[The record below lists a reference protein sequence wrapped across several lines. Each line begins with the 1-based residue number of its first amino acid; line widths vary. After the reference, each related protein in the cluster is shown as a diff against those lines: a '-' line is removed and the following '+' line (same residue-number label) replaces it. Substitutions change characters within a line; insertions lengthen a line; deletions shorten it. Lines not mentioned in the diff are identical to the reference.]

1 MKLTVSRYSLTSLL
15 LIGAMA
21 VLAWLLEMVLPFDAE
36 FFAYP
41 LNLVICALWA
51 WGVIELYR
59 AGSRSII
66 TRYLLSRQA
75 TVTSVTL
82 LAAACMA
89 MGLQRVPATE
99 SYLFLFVIFFVIT
112 QLSLVTLRGWLDK
125 FGIRWTFLCCH
136 LGLLLVLIAGFWGA
150 SDTRVMRAE
159 LAAEKV
165 NTALCEDGKVVQLDY
180 TLHLTDFNVDYF
192 ENGVPSHYEALLDI
206 DGKIVTLAVN
216 HPHKV
221 AFGEH
226 IYLTSFDNHAEDM
239 RCIVQIVRQPW
250 RGVMVTGIL
259 MLIVGALL
267 LFFRRNG

>member
-1 MKLTVSRYSLTSLL
+1 MKVTVSRYSLTSVL
-15 LIGAMA
+15 LIVAMA
-21 VLAWLLEMVLPFDAE
+21 VLSWLLEVIVPFSAE
-36 FFAYP
+36 FFAFP
-41 LNLVICALWA
+41 LNLVLLVLWM
-51 WGVIELYR
+51 WGIFELHR
-59 AGSRSII
+59 AGGRSII

-89 MGLQRVPATE
+89 MGLQRNSATE

-112 QLSLVTLRGWLDK
+112 QLSLVTLRGWRDRL
-125 FGIRWTFLCCH
+125 GIRWTFLCCH
-136 LGLLLVLIAGFWGA
+136 LGLLLALVAGFWGA

-180 TLHLTDFNVDYF
+180 ALHLTDFNVDYF
-192 ENGVPSHYEALLDI
+192 ENGVPSHYEATLDI
-206 DGKIVTLAVN
+206 DGKVVTLAVN

-226 IYLTSFDNHAEDM
+226 IYLTSFDNREDGM
-239 RCIVQIVRQPW
+239 CCIVQIVRQPW

-259 MLIVGALL
+259 MLIAGALL
-267 LFFRRNG
+267 LFFRRRE

>member
-1 MKLTVSRYSLTSLL
+1 MKVTVSRYSLTSVL
-15 LIGAMA
+15 LIVAMA
-21 VLAWLLEMVLPFDAE
+21 VLAWLLEVIVPFSAE
-36 FFAYP
+36 FFAFP
-41 LNLVICALWA
+41 LNLVLLVLWM
-51 WGVIELYR
+51 WGIFELHR
-59 AGSRSII
+59 AGGRSII

-82 LAAACMA
+82 LAAACMT

-112 QLSLVTLRGWLDK
+112 QLSLVTLRGWLEK

-159 LAAEKV
+159 ISSEKS
-165 NTALCEDGKVVQLDY
+165 NTALCEDGKIVQLGY
-180 TLHLTDFNVDYF
+180 TLRLADFEVDYF

-206 DGKIVTLAVN
+206 DGKTVTLAVN

-221 AFGEH
+221 AFDEH